1 MEDEILTHPER
12 KLLPEEDE
20 ISNPSVIMDA
30 NDDSAMAVA
39 GEIIRNGGLVSF
51 PTETVYG
58 LGANA
63 LDAEAWK
70 KIFETKERPM
80 TDPLIVH
87 ICQKED
93 AYELIDEDEDIV
105 EVFSILADRF
115 WPGPFTC
122 VMNANSDK
130 ISPVIT
136 ADTGYVGVRC
146 PNHDVAIKLIKEAK
160 RPIAAPSAN
169 KFGHVSPTK
178 AEHVFYDFKGDG
190 VYILDGGQCN
200 FGIESTVVKIY
211 KEATTDDNEI
221 HIKLLILR
229 RGGVSESA
237 FKKVV
242 SEISHSKQNI
252 KLFVESIQK
261 KHFTEESHKMEAPGQ
276 FLRHYAPNLP
286 SYMLVSGQ
294 WDEVSARD
302 ISISNCVLIDFNSEN
317 INLKE
322 KVSLYLDLSVKGDF
336 VEAIGNVYDYLRIS
350 ETQEQGEMVLIANLF
365 DTKLVD
371 QVDSSHSEHQ
381 SALFD
386 RLFRAVTG
394 QGIKFSETFTKY
406 SLTKL

>member
-1 MEDEILTHPER
+1 MEDEILTHLDHQDDIVLE
-12 KLLPEEDE
+12 K
-20 ISNPSVIMDA
+20 IAKPSVIMDS
-30 NDDSAMAVA
+30 NDDTALERA
-39 GEIIRNGGLVSF
+39 GMIIRDGGLVSF

-58 LGANA
+58 LGADA
-63 LDAEAWK
+63 LNAEAAK

-87 ICQKED
+87 IYQKED
-93 AYELIDEDEDIV
+93 AFELIDEDEEILQI
-105 EVFSILADRF
+105 FSILADRF

-122 VMNANSDK
+122 VMKANKEK

-146 PNHDVAIKLIKEAK
+146 PNHEVALKLIKEAK

-178 AEHVFYDFKGDG
+178 AEHVLNDFKNDG

-211 KEATTDDNEI
+211 KEEPTNEDEV

-229 RGGVSESA
+229 RGGISESA
-237 FKKVV
+237 FRKVV
-242 SEISHSKQNI
+242 SEIKLSNQNI

-286 SYMLVSGQ
+286 SYMIVPGFC
-294 WDEVSARD
+294 DEISSKD
-302 ISISNCVLIDFNSEN
+302 INMSNCVLIDFKSEN
-317 INLKE
+317 VHLKE
-322 KVSLYLDLSVKGDF
+322 MVSLYLDLSEKGDF

-365 DTKLVD
+365 DSKTKD
-371 QVDSSHSEHQ
+371 SSDSSHSEHQ

-394 QGIKFSETFTKY
+394 QGIKLNESFTKY
-406 SLTKL
+406 SINKL